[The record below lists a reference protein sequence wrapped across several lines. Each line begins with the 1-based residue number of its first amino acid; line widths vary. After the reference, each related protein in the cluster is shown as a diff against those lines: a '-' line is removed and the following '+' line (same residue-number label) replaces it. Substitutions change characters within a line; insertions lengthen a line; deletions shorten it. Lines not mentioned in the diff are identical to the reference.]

1 MSAMDRERSEPTE
14 PIIGPTGRFAGLLCT
29 QGSARI
35 DGAVA
40 GEIVSRGRI
49 LIGETGRV
57 RARIEVDE
65 LVVAGELQGEVWARE
80 RIELAPT
87 ARVAADLHAPRL
99 VLAEGCVLEGRCHTE
114 RPDPEAARQPVTAQ
128 GSP

>member
-1 MSAMDRERSEPTE
+1 MSAVDRERSEPAE
-14 PIIGPTGRFAGLLCT
+14 PIIGPTAKFAGLLCT

-114 RPDPEAARQPVTAQ
+114 RPDPEAARQPVTAR